1 MGKQSVIATVIND
14 IHTDQRMQRICT
26 TLAENGYD
34 VILIGRKLSDQQH
47 LNYPFKTK
55 RWQCFFNAGIL
66 FYMEYNLRLFLFLL
80 FTKYD
85 IVHSVDVDTII
96 PAVLI
101 SKFRKKKVIF
111 DAHEWFSEVPELQGR
126 NFKKRIWKWV
136 ENTFIPKTNGRITVS
151 ETLSIKFLELYK
163 VSFEVV
169 RNVPFLS
176 QEKNEKDN
184 NEKYILYQGAINE
197 GRGIELLCEAADK
210 LPIDV
215 VIAGGGP
222 LLFQFKKQYGMIEN
236 VRFLGQLNPNDLT
249 KWTEN
254 AYLGYNL
261 LENKGLSYFYSLS
274 NKFFDYMKFGVP
286 SINSQF
292 PEYQKLNQSYDGGIC
307 IPFEADALIG
317 NVILLLKNE
326 KWYKKL
332 KKNSELAHEIFNW
345 DVESNILIQ
354 LYQKV

>member
-1 MGKQSVIATVIND
+1 VGRQRVIATVIND

-34 VILIGRKLSDQQH
+34 VILVGRKLSDQQH
-47 LNYPFKTK
+47 LNYPFTTK
-55 RWQCFFNAGIL
+55 RWKCFFNAGIL

-80 FTKYD
+80 FVKYD
-85 IVHSVDVDTII
+85 IVHSVDADTII
-96 PAVLI
+96 PCVLI
-101 SKFRKKKVIF
+101 SKIRNKKVIF
-111 DAHEWFSEVPELQGR
+111 DAHEWFSEVPELKDR

-151 ETLSIKFLELYK
+151 ETLSIKFFELYK
-163 VSFEVV
+163 VNFEVV
-169 RNVPFLS
+169 RNVPFLY
-176 QEKNEKDN
+176 QEKKEGVI

-197 GRGIELLCEAADK
+197 GRGIELLCEASEK
-210 LPIDV
+210 LPINV
-215 VIAGGGP
+215 VIAGDGP
-222 LLFQFKKQYGMIEN
+222 LLFPLKKQYGMIEN
-236 VRFLGQLNPNDLT
+236 VRFLGQLNPNDLA

-286 SINSQF
+286 SLNSQF
-292 PEYQKLNQSYDGGIC
+292 PEYQQIIESYDCGIC
-307 IPFEADALIG
+307 IPYEVDVLIK

-326 KWYKKL
+326 EFYKKL
-332 KKNSELAHEIFNW
+332 KKNSELAHDFFNW
-345 DVESNILIQ
+345 DVESKVLIH
-354 LYQKV
+354 LYQNI